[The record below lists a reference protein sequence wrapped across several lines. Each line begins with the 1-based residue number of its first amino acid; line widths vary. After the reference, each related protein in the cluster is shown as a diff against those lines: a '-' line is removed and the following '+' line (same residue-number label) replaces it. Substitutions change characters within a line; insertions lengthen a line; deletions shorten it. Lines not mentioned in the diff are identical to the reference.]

1 MKIKKLIVT
10 TSFIV
15 LAATTTFSITDATSR
30 EMTKIVI
37 QENKDNIS
45 TNLPI
50 IAHRGFSSISIE
62 NSKEALELG
71 FNAIYTDGVE
81 IDIRLTK
88 DEKIILS
95 HNDEIN
101 NKKISTTTLEE
112 LKNET
117 ITLDNNISL
126 YLGSLLDTKS
136 GNLIRERLKL
146 IKDKQTKPITLDDAL
161 DIHNNYNDKILIIEI
176 KYDERDKNIFNELIY
191 STLQK
196 HHKNNIIIQSSDYDA
211 LIDMKTKYPDLEYHL
226 VTNENNYDKIQKK
239 DLDGYVIR
247 KNLIDYDVVKELIN
261 ENKKVSVWTINNYD
275 EYQKTSSI
283 LKDLNTQVYYIT
295 DYPDALRTWHN
306 INEKNNPKQKV
317 KR

>member
-15 LAATTTFSITDATSR
+15 LAATTTFSITDATSK

-101 NKKISTTTLEE
+101 NKK
-112 LKNET
+112 N
-117 ITLDNNISL
+117 
-126 YLGSLLDTKS
+126 
-136 GNLIRERLKL
+136 
-146 IKDKQTKPITLDDAL
+146 
-161 DIHNNYNDKILIIEI
+161 
-176 KYDERDKNIFNELIY
+176 
-191 STLQK
+191 
-196 HHKNNIIIQSSDYDA
+196 
-211 LIDMKTKYPDLEYHL
+211 
-226 VTNENNYDKIQKK
+226 
-239 DLDGYVIR
+239 
-247 KNLIDYDVVKELIN
+247 
-261 ENKKVSVWTINNYD
+261 
-275 EYQKTSSI
+275 
-283 LKDLNTQVYYIT
+283 
-295 DYPDALRTWHN
+295 
-306 INEKNNPKQKV
+306 
-317 KR
+317 

>member
-176 KYDERDKNIFNELIY
+176 KYDERDKNKFNELVY

-226 VTNENNYDKIQKK
+226 VTNENNYDIIQKK
-239 DLDGYVIR
+239 DL
-247 KNLIDYDVVKELIN
+247 KLF
-261 ENKKVSVWTINNYD
+261 
-275 EYQKTSSI
+275 
-283 LKDLNTQVYYIT
+283 
-295 DYPDALRTWHN
+295 
-306 INEKNNPKQKV
+306 
-317 KR
+317 

>member
-196 HHKNNIIIQSSDYDA
+196 HHKNNIT
-211 LIDMKTKYPDLEYHL
+211 LLLHL
-226 VTNENNYDKIQKK
+226 RKKNE
-239 DLDGYVIR
+239 
-247 KNLIDYDVVKELIN
+247 
-261 ENKKVSVWTINNYD
+261 
-275 EYQKTSSI
+275 
-283 LKDLNTQVYYIT
+283 
-295 DYPDALRTWHN
+295 
-306 INEKNNPKQKV
+306 
-317 KR
+317 

>member
-15 LAATTTFSITDATSR
+15 LAATTTFSITDATSK

-176 KYDERDKNIFNELIY
+176 KYDERDKNKFNELVY